1 MTNTIPVITIDGPS
15 GVGKGTTTLRV
26 ARYLN
31 WHTLDSGAMYRT
43 LALAALQTGVAL
55 NDEMALATLAEAL
68 NVTFQPLADLSGTAV
83 ILNNT
88 DVSLQLR
95 TEDTANAASQVAVFE
110 KVRQALL
117 ARQRAFQQAPG
128 LVADGRDMGTV
139 VFPDA
144 AVKIFLTANCEE
156 RALRRYKQLKEKG
169 INAKLDDLIQ
179 EIKVRDERD
188 SNRVVAPLVAAE
200 DARIIDTS
208 SLSIEAVVALV
219 LKEVPPASLTA

>member
-55 NDEMALATLAEAL
+55 NDEMALATLAETL

-219 LKEVPPASLTA
+219 LKEIPPASLTA

>member
-55 NDEMALATLAEAL
+55 NDEMALATLAETL

>member
-219 LKEVPPASLTA
+219 LKEIPPASLTA